1 MIAGVLPDGK
11 ADAIKRLQSR
21 AQSGDGWRW
30 INDAPALARADVG
43 IAMGGGSENRGD
55 HPDAPVF
62 TAWPMRWRFRKQ
74 RYAMK
79 QNLLGAFV
87 TTRRVRAGILRP
99 LTGTLLNPVV
109 AGAAMAL
116 SSITVVS
123 NANRLL
129 RFKPKE

>member
-1 MIAGVLPDGK
+1 MNNRDILADKLDFTYKKEENSSEVRGFIALCIRYWYLFVICIFLGV
-11 ADAIKRLQSR
+11 
-21 AQSGDGWRW
+21 
-30 INDAPALARADVG
+30 
-43 IAMGGGSENRGD
+43 
-55 HPDAPVF
+55 
-62 TAWPMRWRFRKQ
+62 
-74 RYAMK
+74 
-79 QNLLGAFV
+79 LGAFIYNSLGIPI
-87 TTRRVRAGILRP
+87 ASGILRP